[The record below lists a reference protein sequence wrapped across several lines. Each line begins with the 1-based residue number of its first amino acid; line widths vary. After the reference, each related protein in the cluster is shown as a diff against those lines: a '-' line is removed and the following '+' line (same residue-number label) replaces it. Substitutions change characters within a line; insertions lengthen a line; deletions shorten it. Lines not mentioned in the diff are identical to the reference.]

1 MPNYIPVLNSLLAEF
16 KDKLDLLDGSVERE
30 FAFPEM
36 VNKIK
41 VAIGVRR
48 SGKTFLCLQ
57 KAKQYIA
64 SGISFSRILY
74 INFEDD
80 RLAPATQE
88 TLVGLLEAFYT
99 LYPENHDQIC
109 YLFLDEVQ
117 NVEDWPMVI
126 RRFFDTRRVN
136 IFLTG
141 ASAKL
146 LSKEI
151 ATSLRGR
158 SIATEVWPF
167 SFKEYLAALQKNI
180 PAYPTAKKSLDQ
192 MRFNLLNYLAE
203 GGFPDTIGS
212 PFNERIQVLQELVD
226 VVVFRD
232 IIERHG
238 ITNITLIKYLIK
250 ILINNIS
257 TRFSVNKFCKDLK
270 SQGIQASKNTIH
282 DYLNYVEDAFL
293 IFSVPI
299 YSESLR
305 KIQNNPKKI
314 YVVDPGLY
322 HAYATS
328 YNGPGQLKNAGR
340 VFKNFIYL
348 TFRRLKREIYYYI
361 TKSGFEVD
369 FLTRSL
375 DGSMKLYQV
384 AWETDDAQTIARE
397 QRALDEAKTE
407 LGVEGSI
414 ITPESFL
421 SHLGTGSI

>member
-1 MPNYIPVLNSLLAEF
+1 MTLINTSLLSSLLIEL
-16 KDKLDLLDGSVERE
+16 KDRLNLLDGSVERE
-30 FAFPEM
+30 FSFPEM
-36 VNKIK
+36 ANKIK

-48 SGKTFLCLQ
+48 SGKTYLCLQ
-57 KAKQYIA
+57 KIRQYLE
-64 SGISFSRILY
+64 SGIVFSRILY

-80 RLAPATQE
+80 RLAPATQQ
-88 TLVGLLEAFYT
+88 TLVALLEAFYT
-99 LYPENHDQIC
+99 LYPENHEQTC
-109 YLFLDEVQ
+109 YLFLDEIQ
-117 NVEDWPMVI
+117 NVTDWPRVI

-141 ASAKL
+141 SSAKL

-158 SIATEVWPF
+158 SIATEAWPF
-167 SFKEYLAALQKNI
+167 SFKEYLAARQLKI
-180 PAYPTAKKSLDQ
+180 PAYPAAKKSLDQ
-192 MRFNLLNYLAE
+192 MRRYLLNYLAE
-203 GGFPDTIGS
+203 GGFPDTIAAS
-212 PFNERIQVLQELVD
+212 FSERVQVLQELVD

-250 ILINNIS
+250 TLINNIS

-293 IFSVPI
+293 IFSVPV
-299 YSESLR
+299 YSDSLR
-305 KIQNNPKKI
+305 KIQNSPKKI

-328 YNGPGQLKNAGR
+328 YHGGNQLKNAGR
-340 VFKNFIYL
+340 VFENFMYL
-348 TFRRLKREIYYYI
+348 TFRRLKREIYYYV
-361 TKSGFEVD
+361 TKNGFEVD

-375 DGSMKLYQV
+375 DGSMNLYQI
-384 AWETDDAQTIARE
+384 AWETDDVETIARE
-397 QRALDEAKTE
+397 QRALDDAKDE
-407 LGVEGSI
+407 LGIEGVI
-414 ITPESFL
+414 LTPENFL
-421 SHLGTGSI
+421 SHLD